1 MATAAELDNPR
12 VYFDISIAG
21 EESGRVVMTLFADVV
36 PKTAENF
43 RCLCTGEAG
52 VSKSGKALHYKGSLF
67 HRVIPDFM
75 CQGGDFENADG
86 TGGESIYGQT
96 FADENFTLTHTEPG
110 TLSMANAG
118 PGTNGSQFFLTTAP
132 CPWLDGKHV
141 VFGRV
146 TEGMPVVRRMEALGS
161 RNGRT
166 SQKIYIA
173 DCGELPS
180 KRQIMAKILKER
192 EEAASLKQDPVFVD
206 PDAEARARL
215 KALQGG
221 GDGGGAAAAAGGEG
235 GAKAPYKTAQDE
247 LRELEE
253 KEAAEAAARQAAATT
268 AAAQQQ
274 RQQLGAAPAAPQAGD
289 GEEAED
295 GGEGGEG
302 GEFVDPTA
310 GMSGRQKKLF
320 QLQQRMKAAR
330 KANEHAVVIE
340 KRKQAAKKADAAAG
354 DGAGGDRQGSKRKWF
369 EEKQKRKE
377 EELAKLGLDASKAHR
392 LETAETAEAL
402 YKKREK
408 KPAPEG
414 WEQFNQATLAAAYEK
429 RTDKIK
435 PDRAEYEAA
444 KASDPE
450 FYRTA
455 DSLLYGSTGRVS
467 EAGVDRMVA
476 ELNER
481 QGKSFSRRRAHRDD
495 KDVDYI
501 NDRNAFFNKKI
512 ERAFGAHAAEIK
524 ANLERGTA
532 LPQ

>member
-1 MATAAELDNPR
+1 MLWHLPAMHVWP
-12 VYFDISIAG
+12 
-21 EESGRVVMTLFADVV
+21 
-36 PKTAENF
+36 
-43 RCLCTGEAG
+43 
-52 VSKSGKALHYKGSLF
+52 
-67 HRVIPDFM
+67 
-75 CQGGDFENADG
+75 
-86 TGGESIYGQT
+86 
-96 FADENFTLTHTEPG
+96 
-110 TLSMANAG
+110 
-118 PGTNGSQFFLTTAP
+118 FL
-132 CPWLDGKHV
+132 L
-141 VFGRV
+141 
-146 TEGMPVVRRMEALGS
+146 L
-161 RNGRT
+161 
-166 SQKIYIA
+166 Q
-173 DCGELPS
+173 LPS

-369 EEKQKRKE
+369 EEKQKRKVCMCVCCSTSMLGWGGWWRIAAGLRDVPNKPCRIHGSCGSCGRVQHLVSWCLVAR
-377 EELAKLGLDASKAHR
+377 LACSTPTLLRR
-392 LETAETAEAL
+392 LSPPTHLPTC
-402 YKKREK
+402 
-408 KPAPEG
+408 
-414 WEQFNQATLAAAYEK
+414 AAA
-429 RTDKIK
+429 
-435 PDRAEYEAA
+435 
-444 KASDPE
+444 
-450 FYRTA
+450 
-455 DSLLYGSTGRVS
+455 GR
-467 EAGVDRMVA
+467 GV
-476 ELNER
+476 
-481 QGKSFSRRRAHRDD
+481 G
-495 KDVDYI
+495 
-501 NDRNAFFNKKI
+501 
-512 ERAFGAHAAEIK
+512 
-524 ANLERGTA
+524 
-532 LPQ
+532 